1 MCILGAIMSVIFVVY
16 ESLEISAGYVLGI
29 LAYLA
34 IACLYSYIRMRTHN
48 VTIETS
54 YEEA

>member
-1 MCILGAIMSVIFVVY
+1 MSVIFVVY